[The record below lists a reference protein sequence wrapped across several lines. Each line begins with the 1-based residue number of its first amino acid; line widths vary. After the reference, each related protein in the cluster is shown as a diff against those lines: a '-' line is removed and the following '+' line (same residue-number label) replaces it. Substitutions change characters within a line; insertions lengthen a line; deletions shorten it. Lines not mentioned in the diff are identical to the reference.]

1 MPETKRLIF
10 KGILFPFLFVCLSFY
25 SSALFVQSYRHFVSI
40 FLIFGVF
47 QFVFMFLSSYLFAS
61 AYIVVFC
68 STYTI
73 ISPTWLGIP
82 NLTHHACGP
91 KSFFQF
97 AFDID
102 NFVDIVIYLTGILN
116 SNEIRTADLRNW
128 M

>member
-1 MPETKRLIF
+1 
-10 KGILFPFLFVCLSFY
+10 
-25 SSALFVQSYRHFVSI
+25 
-40 FLIFGVF
+40 
-47 QFVFMFLSSYLFAS
+47 MFLSSYLFAS

-82 NLTHHACGP
+82 NLIHHACGP

-97 AFDID
+97 AFAID